1 MTRIEQDHL
10 GTREVPSYAYY
21 GIQTLRAA
29 EKFPNAGTPVHDE
42 FIIAM
47 ACVKRAAAQANLELG
62 MLPKQIGHCMIKAA
76 EEIMNGKH
84 LEDFTLDFVQG
95 GTSDALNTNMNEV
108 IANRALE
115 FMLEDKGNYSLINP
129 DGHVNLAQSSN
140 GIITVALQITA
151 YQLTHNLIKSTDQL
165 ITCLLAKEKNME
177 ELYRPGNTS
186 VKIGTPPWLGH
197 QFGNAARNLLR
208 DMKHLVMAASQL
220 QTIDLGE
227 AFTNSESNTS
237 PDFTDIITAYLKV
250 NTQLNMTTIKDRSDT
265 TCSKDAFVELSSA
278 INQCAVDI
286 SKLCSDIRLA
296 AASFPSDQ
304 NEPYLSIGV
313 NTEAAEALNQIVF
326 HVIGLGHGIRLAA
339 EAGMA
344 DQKAVPPIIAYN
356 LLESMKLLIKG
367 MDSLQSEF
375 SISFMYR

>member
-29 EKFPNAGTPVHDE
+29 EKFPSAGTPVHDE

-76 EEIMNGKH
+76 EEIMKGKH
-84 LEDFTLDFVQG
+84 LEDFKLDFVQG

-140 GIITVALQITA
+140 GIITVALQIAA
-151 YQLTHNLIKSTDQL
+151 YHLTHNLIKSTDQL
-165 ITCLLAKEKNME
+165 ITCLLAKEKKME
-177 ELYRPGNTS
+177 ELYRPGSTS
-186 VKIGTPPWLGH
+186 VKIGTTPWLGN

-220 QTIDLGE
+220 QTVDPGE
-227 AFTNSESNTS
+227 ALTESEPIMRLEFTET
-237 PDFTDIITAYLKV
+237 IAAYLRAIP
-250 NTQLNMTTIKDRSDT
+250 QLNMITVKGGRDT
-265 TCSKDAFVELSSA
+265 TSSIDVFVELSSA

-313 NTEAAEALNQIVF
+313 NTETSEALNQIVF

-344 DQKAVPPIIAYN
+344 DQKAVPPIISYH

-367 MDSLQSEF
+367 MDSMQHEL
-375 SISFMYR
+375 SISFMYQ